1 MSNSKNYKRNK
12 EAALRRENRQR
23 MVAVFTALAICLTI
37 TWAVIEFRSVLF
49 RDLDPEPTAPQ
60 LGTTNAVPPISVI
73 TAPPE
78 TSTNPPVTTT
88 NPPVTTTDPPVTGT
102 NPPETSTNP
111 PETSTN
117 LPETSTNPPVT
128 TTNPP
133 VTTTDPPV
141 TGTNPPETST
151 NPPETTEPPAPPVQL
166 VTVPEGERVDD
177 NYFADAPFIGDSRTV
192 GLNYWSGLKT
202 NYYCEQGLNVSTV
215 QTKGYIG
222 AEKLTLAEAF
232 KKDGSFTKVYLA
244 FGINEIGWPST
255 DNFIKAYRSLIQ
267 IVKDGLPNASIC
279 VQSILPMSKT
289 TAESARYSDMGG
301 NAKVAEYNE
310 RLRELAE
317 EMGVYYANVV
327 EIFSD
332 ENGDLIAE
340 DSTDGIHL
348 GVASTKKWAEYLRT
362 HPLP

>member
-23 MVAVFTALAICLTI
+23 MVAVFTVLSICLTI

-78 TSTNPPVTTT
+78 PTTNQSETTANLPETTTNPPVTTT
-88 NPPVTTTDPPVTGT
+88 NPPVTTTNPPVTTT

-111 PETSTN
+111 PETS
-117 LPETSTNPPVT
+117 SNPPVT

-133 VTTTDPPV
+133 VTTT
-141 TGTNPPETST
+141 
-151 NPPETTEPPAPPVQL
+151 NPPETTEPPIPPVQI

-177 NYFADAPFIGDSRTV
+177 SYFADALFIGDSRTV

-202 NYYCEQGLNVSTV
+202 NYYCEQGLNVSSV

-255 DNFIKAYRSLIQ
+255 DNFIKTYRSLIQ
-267 IVKDGLPNASIC
+267 IVKDGLPNASVC

-289 TAESARYSDMGG
+289 TAESARYSAMGG

-317 EMGVYYANVV
+317 EMGVYYVNVA

-332 ENGDLIAE
+332 ENGDLVAE

>member
-37 TWAVIEFRSVLF
+37 TWAVVEFRSVLF

-102 NPPETSTNP
+102 NPPETSTN
-111 PETSTN
+111 
-117 LPETSTNPPVT
+117 L
-128 TTNPP
+128 
-133 VTTTDPPV
+133 
-141 TGTNPPETST
+141 PETST

-177 NYFADAPFIGDSRTV
+177 SYFADALFIGDSRTV

-232 KKDGSFTKVYLA
+232 KKDGFFTKVYLA

-289 TAESARYSDMGG
+289 TAETERYSAMGG
-301 NAKVAEYNE
+301 NEKVAEYNE
-310 RLRELAE
+310 RLRALAE